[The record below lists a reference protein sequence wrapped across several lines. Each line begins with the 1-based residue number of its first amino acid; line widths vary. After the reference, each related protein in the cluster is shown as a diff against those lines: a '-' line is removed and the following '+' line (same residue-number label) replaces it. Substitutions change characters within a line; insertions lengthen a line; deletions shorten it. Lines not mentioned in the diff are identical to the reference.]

1 MIFYQISSIEKNK
14 RRKHFCTEGRDS
26 HFHWNRPWCWERL
39 KAGGEE
45 DKRGWDD
52 WMASPTWWTWVWAS
66 SRSWWWTQDAC
77 CAVVH
82 GVAKNQTQL
91 SNWTE
96 LNWKGLSGDERAIY
110 GMSSSCSASLPV
122 INICLSS
129 LPPSFPFFFPPSL
142 TPSLPSFHLC
152 FLPSLTLPILPS
164 TFSFTKMHCILYGRY

>member
-14 RRKHFCTEGRDS
+14 RRKHFYSEGRDS

-45 DKRGWDD
+45 DKRGWDG

-66 SRSWWWTQDAC
+66 SRSWWWTQDAWR
-77 CAVVH
+77 AAVH

-96 LNWKGLSGDERAIY
+96 LNWTELKGIIWRWKGRLWDVQQLQCLI
-110 GMSSSCSASLPV
+110 ASDQYLPP
-122 INICLSS
+122 S
-129 LPPSFPFFFPPSL
+129 LPPSLLP
-142 TPSLPSFHLC
+142 PSFHLC